1 MTNYK
6 SLYEFLEDNVL
17 LADGAM
23 GTMLQGSEL
32 TLEDFLGHEGC
43 NEVLNITR
51 PDVIERIHLEYFEA
65 GSDAVET
72 NSFGCNF
79 ANLSEYGLDDKI
91 FDFSLKSSQIARKAA
106 DQMQTNRYVLGS
118 MGPGTKLPSLG
129 HTDFRTLKD
138 AYYQNALGLIEGGAD
153 SLLIETA
160 QDLLQ
165 AKAAIIGAQ
174 EAVEKLGNSIP
185 IIASFTVE
193 QNGTLLLGS
202 EVPAALASL
211 ANLGVSGIGMNC
223 ATGPEEMS
231 EHLRTISSLVTIPI
245 VCMPNAGLPVL
256 KDGGA
261 FYPLEPQPFAQYMN
275 RFVKDFGI
283 SIIGGCCGTTP
294 EHIKNLHN
302 LRLDKSFPK
311 NVSEDYSVS
320 SLYQAVPIKQQSTY
334 LNVGERANANGSK
347 AFRSALLQENY
358 DECVE
363 IAVSQ
368 VRSGAHVIDLCVDY
382 VGRDGVHDVSELAS
396 RLATSSTLPIM
407 LDSTEPAVI
416 EAGLEKLG
424 GRCLVNSLN
433 FEDGEEDGSRFS
445 RILNLVKV
453 HGAAVVALVID
464 EEGQARTVDRKLSI
478 ANRLIVRLRKEGIV
492 DESILVDM
500 LTFPIATGQEE
511 TRKDGLATL
520 SAIKELKTRFPNIRT
535 ILGLSNISF
544 GLNAAARQAL
554 NSVFLHEA
562 VGCGLDAA
570 IVDSAKIIPLNQ
582 ISNENVI
589 HLQNLIYDRREY
601 DKQGNLT
608 YDPLTSILEIYSGI
622 DATLSASSLLE
633 TIQSLSIEENLKSR
647 IIQGVAKDL
656 EGDLSSALNSY
667 SALEIVNDL
676 LLPAMK
682 EVGDLFGAGVMQL
695 PFVLQS
701 AEVMKSSVSYLE
713 RFMDK
718 TNESGKGKVLLAT
731 VKGDVHDIGKNL
743 VDIILTNNGYQ
754 VVNIGIKQTIQQI
767 IDAASEHEV
776 DVIGMSGLLV
786 KSTVIMREN
795 LEELN
800 QRGLSERYP
809 VILGGA
815 ALTRIYVED
824 DLANIYQGTVRYAK
838 DAFEG
843 LSLVQKM
850 IDMKKTGVNDL
861 PTVRK
866 RIHKRTKL
874 ESVPESTT
882 RSKITDNNPVPEAPF
897 FGSRVVK
904 GIALNEVSNWLDERA
919 TFVGQ
924 WGLKPARTGDISLD
938 DLFETEGK
946 PRLRYWLEQIQV
958 HNLNELAVVY
968 GYFPAFTEGNTIYI
982 LDENRKSVMAQFQFP
997 RQSIGEKLCLADFV
1011 KPKNHTDKDF
1021 VAFHIVTMGNAISS
1035 FTNQLFEANKFR
1047 DYLELHG
1054 LSVQLTEALA
1064 EMWHARIRKEI
1075 GISDKDGSKL
1085 SDILK
1090 QDYQGERFSFGYP
1103 ACPDLSLQSQ
1113 LMNLLDPERIGVS
1126 LSEEFQLH
1134 PEQSTSAIIFH
1145 HPEAR
1150 YFNAR

>member
-1 MTNYK
+1 MKNYK

-79 ANLSEYGLDDKI
+79 ANLSEYGLEDRI

-165 AKAAIIGAQ
+165 AKAAIIGSQ

-211 ANLGVSGIGMNC
+211 VNLGVSGIGMNC

-302 LRLDKSFPK
+302 LRLDKSIPK

-368 VRSGAHVIDLCVDY
+368 VRSGAHVVDLCVDY

-445 RILNLVKV
+445 RLLNLVKV

-520 SAIKELKTRFPNIRT
+520 SAIKELKTRFPNVRT

-562 VGCGLDAA
+562 VESGLDAA
-570 IVDSAKIIPLNQ
+570 LVDSAKIIPLNQ
-582 ISNENVI
+582 ISNENVR

-622 DATLSASSLLE
+622 DATSSASSLLE
-633 TIQSLSIEENLKSR
+633 TIQSLSIEDNLKSR
-647 IIQGVAKDL
+647 IIKGVAKDL
-656 EGDLSSALNSY
+656 EHDLSSALSSY

-866 RIHKRTKL
+866 RIHKKTKL

-924 WGLKPARTGDISLD
+924 WGLKPARTGDTSLD
-938 DLFETEGK
+938 DLIETEGK

-968 GYFPAFTEGNTIYI
+968 GYFPAFTVGNTIYI

-1035 FTNQLFEANKFR
+1035 FTNQLFEANKYR

-1103 ACPDLSLQSQ
+1103 ACPDLNLQSQ